1 VPCFF
6 NLFIDSTFPPFL
18 LPSLVPFLVS
28 ECHSLVFKPH
38 LYSTYPSLSLPPS
51 LPRLSTE
58 EARKSFGDDR
68 LFVEKFIEN
77 PHHIEIQL
85 VADTHGGV
93 ACFPE
98 RECSIQRRNQKVLE
112 ESPSVLLT
120 LETRRAMQE
129 QAAMLARAVQYRSAG
144 TVEFLVDEEQVGR
157 EGGRG
162 GVYM

>member
-1 VPCFF
+1 
-6 NLFIDSTFPPFL
+6 
-18 LPSLVPFLVS
+18 
-28 ECHSLVFKPH
+28 
-38 LYSTYPSLSLPPS
+38 
-51 LPRLSTE
+51 LSTE

-120 LETRRAMQE
+120 VETRRAMQE
-129 QAAMLARAVQYRSAG
+129 QAAMLAKAVQYRSAG

-157 EGGRG
+157 EGGREG
-162 GVYM
+162 RCVHVRNQKVLEESPSVQLSPETRRAMQE

>member
-1 VPCFF
+1 
-6 NLFIDSTFPPFL
+6 
-18 LPSLVPFLVS
+18 
-28 ECHSLVFKPH
+28 
-38 LYSTYPSLSLPPS
+38 
-51 LPRLSTE
+51 LSTE

-68 LFVEKFIEN
+68 IFVEKFIEN

-120 LETRRAMQE
+120 PETRRAMQE
-129 QAAMLARAVQYRSAG
+129 QAAMLAKAVQYRSAG

-157 EGGRG
+157 EGREGLPPRTSIFSK
-162 GVYM
+162 